1 MRLYSR
7 IGWCGKRNRSR
18 ISRKN
23 GRNACCNTTSTIHI
37 ANFTNGLWNDATP
50 HVVILQILETSREH
64 KHTHSNKRKK
74 IERIE
79 TIMLSI
85 SYERWCKR
93 AKEMAILNVPTAFR
107 IKRLMRIMYHLNAA
121 NRIPNIIFH
130 SVFID
135 VMRCVNVCPVPHIN
149 HWWWIHSFMSLANGH
164 YRLFTLQ

>member
-7 IGWCGKRNRSR
+7 IGWCGKNRSR

-23 GRNACCNTTSTIHI
+23 GRNACCNSTSTVHI

-64 KHTHSNKRKK
+64 KHTHKRKK
-74 IERIE
+74 NWANRNHNAFDFI
-79 TIMLSI
+79 
-85 SYERWCKR
+85 WCKR
-93 AKEMAILNVPTAFR
+93 AKGKAILNVPTAFR